1 MPIFKIIASQI
12 GNDAGPFTIKN
23 NLNQV
28 IATGVTRLQLLNGYS
43 FNIAA
48 GITSVKVTSTGA
60 CTNDISIDIPD
71 EGYWVMAKGGVEQ
84 VSDHYGAIQTAYVA
98 PVEAFVADNVVG
110 VYTGTASGTGNLLIK
125 GGPQAI
131 AGTSYN
137 GGGTFI
143 ATNANTNTTTT
154 VENGAI
160 VQLGFNLEATKGS
173 FGGTTTVNA
182 GGTINVVGADEPN
195 GRAVFSTLVN
205 NGNVNITG
213 NDVCGQGYFSTASL
227 DNKSLVTI
235 DKAVYRPVAY
245 AAGVGTI
252 LVKDGATLEIANTG
266 IPSTQTIQLNSIG
279 KCNEIGRTEG
289 AMLYGVAAY
298 TIAAKIEVLTP
309 STIKHL
315 AGGLVTINGQLT
327 GNNKLT
333 IENYTGSTTAAG
345 QTTFANGT
353 GGTFDNT
360 IEVKNTTLY
369 NTGTTALQKADIVL
383 VENGRMQ
390 QDGGTFNIGS
400 LATTSTTA
408 SILANSSVTMNIL
421 ENGNTTYDGV
431 LQNSTPGAPWTLN
444 VYGPNTNQLK
454 LTNTGSVVNLNSI
467 DGAKIIAQSGTYE
480 FWNSTNGGTISAGNS
495 TATRIKTL
503 YLQANAFLDI
513 YKSGA
518 GVGMITAQNVA
529 YLIAGWKVNLMEA
542 MPAGTFTILISP
554 NPTGAYANLP
564 TIGTNTSG
572 LTATFAWVGTALK
585 MTLI

>member
-1 MPIFKIIASQI
+1 MPIFKITASQI

-28 IATGVTRLQLLNGYS
+28 IVTGVTRLQLLNGYS

-48 GITSVKVTSTGA
+48 GITSVTVTSTGA
-60 CTNDISIDIPD
+60 CTNDISIDIPA
-71 EGYWVMAKGGVEQ
+71 EGYWVMVKGGVEQ

-98 PVEAFVADNVVG
+98 PVEAFVADDVVG

-131 AGTSYN
+131 AGTTYN

-143 ATNANTNTTTT
+143 TTNANTNTTTT

-160 VQLGFNLEATKGS
+160 AQLGFNLEATKGS

-205 NGNVNITG
+205 NGSVNITG

-235 DKAVYRPVAY
+235 DKAVYRPAAY
-245 AAGVGTI
+245 VTGVGTI

-266 IPSTQTIQLNSIG
+266 IPSTQTIQLNGIG

-289 AMLYGVAAY
+289 VMLYGVAAY

-315 AGGLVTINGQLT
+315 AGGQVTINGQLT

-400 LATTSTTA
+400 LSSSSTTA
-408 SILANSSVTMNIL
+408 TVLANSSVTMNIR

-444 VYGPNTNQLK
+444 VYGPSTNQLK
-454 LTNTGSVVNLNSI
+454 LTNAGSVVNLNSI

-503 YLQANAFLDI
+503 YLQANAFLDV
-513 YKSGA
+513 YRSGA
-518 GVGMITAQNVA
+518 GVGMITSQSVA
-529 YLIAGWKVNLMEA
+529 YLTAGWKVNLMEA
-542 MPAGTFTILISP
+542 MPAGIFTILVQPNVLSP
-554 NPTGAYANLP
+554 TLLP
-564 TIGTNTSG
+564 TVNTNLSG
-572 LTATFAWVGTALK
+572 RIATFAWVGTSLK

>member
-1 MPIFKIIASQI
+1 MPIFKITASQI
-12 GNDAGPFTIKN
+12 GNDAGPFIIKN

-48 GITSVKVTSTGA
+48 GITSITVTSTGA
-60 CTNDISIDIPD
+60 CTNDISIDIPA
-71 EGYWVMAKGGVEQ
+71 EGYWEMEKGGVEQ
-84 VSDHYGAIQTAYVA
+84 VSDHYGAIQTAYAA
-98 PVEAFVADNVVG
+98 PVEAFVANNVVG
-110 VYTGTASGTGNLLIK
+110 VYTGTTSGTGNLLIK
-125 GGPQAI
+125 GGPQTI

-143 ATNANTNTTTT
+143 ATNTNTNTTTT

-160 VQLGFNLEATKGS
+160 AQLGFNLEATKGS

-213 NDVCGQGYFSTASL
+213 NDVCGQGYFSTTSL
-227 DNKSLVTI
+227 DNKSLATI
-235 DKAVYRPVAY
+235 DKAVYRPAAY

-266 IPSTQTIQLNSIG
+266 IPSTQTIQLNGIG

-315 AGGLVTINGQLT
+315 AGGQVTINGQLT

-383 VENGRMQ
+383 VENGRVQ

-408 SILANSSVTMNIL
+408 SILANSSVTMNIR

-454 LTNTGSVVNLNSI
+454 LTNAGSVVNLNSI

-495 TATRIKTL
+495 TLTKIKTL
-503 YLQANAFLDI
+503 YLKADSFMDI
-513 YKSGA
+513 YTSGA
-518 GVGMITAQNVA
+518 GVGMITSQSVA
-529 YLIAGWKVNLMEA
+529 YLTAGWKVNLMEA
-542 MPAGTFTILISP
+542 MSAGVFTILAQPNVLSP
-554 NPTGAYANLP
+554 TLLP
-564 TIGTNTSG
+564 TVNTNLSG
-572 LTATFAWVGTALK
+572 RTATFAWVGTTLK